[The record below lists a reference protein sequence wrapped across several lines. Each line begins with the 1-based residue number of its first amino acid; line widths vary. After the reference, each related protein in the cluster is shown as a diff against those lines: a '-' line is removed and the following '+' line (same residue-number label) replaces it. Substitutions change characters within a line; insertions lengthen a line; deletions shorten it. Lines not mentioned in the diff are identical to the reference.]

1 MNSRQNWD
9 CFSQSGQLGLL
20 LTGMDRF
27 FFLIA
32 LQITLFEFQV
42 FYCALSS
49 KVLIDPSVSWLQILS
64 TFTAAVNKLKAEES
78 YPVRVWSETGW
89 NP

>member
-27 FFLIA
+27 
-32 LQITLFEFQV
+32 TLFEFQV